1 MAELGV
7 LRAIGMSTGQLARL
21 LICEQAL
28 VIGIGCAIG
37 TALGVLIS
45 RLFTPFLQVR
55 TGAFPDTPPFL
66 PLIAW
71 NQIGLFYAAAAGLLL
86 CTTGATLAL
95 LWRMRLFEA
104 LKLGEASQ

>member
-1 MAELGV
+1 MGELGV

-21 LICEQAL
+21 LICEQML

-37 TALGVLIS
+37 SGLGVLTS
-45 RLFTPFLQVR
+45 QLFTPFLQVR
-55 TGAFPDTPPFL
+55 TGAFPNTPPFV

-71 NQIGLFYAAAAGLLL
+71 DKIGLFYGAAAVLLL
-86 CTTGATLAL
+86 CTTGATLLL

-104 LKLGEASQ
+104 LKLGEAT

>member
-28 VIGIGCAIG
+28 VIGIGCAVG
-37 TALGVLIS
+37 TALGVLTS

-66 PLIAW
+66 PQIAW
-71 NQIGLFYAAAAGLLL
+71 DQIGLFYATAAALLL

-104 LKLGEASQ
+104 LKLGEAT